1 MREFQLIALCLCL
14 ALTSSEL
21 VGPDALKETEENE
34 QENEEFEEREEAE
47 RMIIKKAIE
56 DERNKFDPE
65 TLKDL
70 EAAISKE
77 LEDAVNKEILTYK
90 EYVETLKT
98 TKELMQGEDTN
109 KSKINT
115 CFPQR
120 LTLILVMLFYLL

>member
-1 MREFQLIALCLCL
+1 MRRFELITLCLCL
-14 ALTSSEL
+14 ALTSAEL
-21 VGPDALKETEENE
+21 VRPNVLKEIEEND
-34 QENEEFEEREEAE
+34 QENEELEEREEAE
-47 RMIIKKAIE
+47 KLIIKKAIE

-98 TKELMQGEDTN
+98 TKELMQGEDTD
-109 KSKINT
+109 KSKSYVFCLPNV
-115 CFPQR
+115 
-120 LTLILVMLFYLL
+120 LNYN